1 MNLKFVIMNSSK
13 RNKLKGK
20 NMNTII
26 DVLNKCDLAYLDGES
41 LSWFYDDQDN
51 TITFSTLDGDEVF
64 SISNNDDFDLEDNE
78 LYFCVNDQEIQLDL
92 YILAKPCF

>member
-1 MNLKFVIMNSSK
+1 
-13 RNKLKGK
+13 
-20 NMNTII
+20 MNTII

-51 TITFSTLDGDEVF
+51 TITFSTLDDDDVF
-64 SISNNDDFDLEDNE
+64 FTISNDIEFELDDNE
-78 LYFCVNDQEIQLDL
+78 LCFSVDDQEIQLDL